1 MEVRLMTKNEMARVI
16 AQALFRMDDLP
27 PADNWK
33 VVGLAKWR
41 KDDLQDQYDLALK
54 VMETRNG

>member
-1 MEVRLMTKNEMARVI
+1 MTKNEMARVI